1 MKIPHQ
7 QQKKTI
13 RAILAEGGKLSLWT
27 QRLNSIQQT
36 SETYKLNR
44 DWFKQYLPGEKTA
57 FERLS
62 ELEGLE
68 NVTRHLKENAAL
80 LRAHQNEEG
89 FEFPTLHM
97 MFIGNPGTGKT
108 TVARLVG
115 EIYFDLGILSRGHL
129 VEVNY
134 SELVGDSIGATPI
147 KTNLVVDRALD
158 GVLFIDEAY
167 MLSDTSRGSFGQ
179 EAIDTLL
186 TRMENDRQRL
196 VIIFAGYSEKMERF
210 RESNPG
216 LPRRIPSENVISFED
231 FSVEALKKILV
242 KLFKQAKLGLTP
254 EANQKFTE
262 IITEMH
268 RQRDDQF
275 GNAGEMRNVFE
286 TTVRYWAYQHLQEED
301 LLERVLDVDDIPK
314 NYLNYVE
321 HRSVSKASLSEF
333 FDGLVGMESIRTT
346 FKDLS
351 DQIEYQHLIREVN
364 PDEPKSIIRP
374 QHMAFLGNPG
384 TGKTTIAR
392 KIGEFYAQA
401 GILRKGHCVEVN
413 RADLVGEYVGHTAPK
428 TIKQVRKALDG
439 VLFIDEAYALSPR
452 GNNDFGQ
459 EAIDILVKVME
470 DYRDRLLIVFAG
482 YTNEMQY
489 FLSSNSGLASRV
501 PLVINFPDFT
511 STELSAILQELAIN
525 EGFSLSP
532 SVIRRAEEYLSKMKR
547 YQKKQFG
554 NARSVRNLFNQMRAR
569 LSRRILSLDRPF
581 VIENPELLYQF
592 EITDVPN
599 GE

>member
-1 MKIPHQ
+1 MFAYLLLQTQLMNNYVDTASSLAIPELRTFILNKNNHRDVLQLGYPGRDELQRLVQEVQRSGMKIPHQ

-36 SETYKLNR
+36 SETFKLNR

-115 EIYFDLGILSRGHL
+115 EIYFDLGIPSRGHL

-134 SELVGDSIGATPI
+134 SELVGDSVGATPI

-268 RQRDDQF
+268 RQRDNQF

-286 TTVRYWAYQHLQEED
+286 ATVRHWAYQHLQEED

-346 FKDLS
+346 FGYLS
-351 DQIEYQHLIREVN
+351 ESDRISTVTFARSTRMSQSPLFVR
-364 PDEPKSIIRP
+364 SIWHFWATQVQERP
-374 QHMAFLGNPG
+374 QSPG
-384 TGKTTIAR
+384 K
-392 KIGEFYAQA
+392 
-401 GILRKGHCVEVN
+401 
-413 RADLVGEYVGHTAPK
+413 
-428 TIKQVRKALDG
+428 
-439 VLFIDEAYALSPR
+439 
-452 GNNDFGQ
+452 
-459 EAIDILVKVME
+459 
-470 DYRDRLLIVFAG
+470 
-482 YTNEMQY
+482 
-489 FLSSNSGLASRV
+489 
-501 PLVINFPDFT
+501 
-511 STELSAILQELAIN
+511 
-525 EGFSLSP
+525 
-532 SVIRRAEEYLSKMKR
+532 
-547 YQKKQFG
+547 
-554 NARSVRNLFNQMRAR
+554 
-569 LSRRILSLDRPF
+569 
-581 VIENPELLYQF
+581 
-592 EITDVPN
+592 
-599 GE
+599 